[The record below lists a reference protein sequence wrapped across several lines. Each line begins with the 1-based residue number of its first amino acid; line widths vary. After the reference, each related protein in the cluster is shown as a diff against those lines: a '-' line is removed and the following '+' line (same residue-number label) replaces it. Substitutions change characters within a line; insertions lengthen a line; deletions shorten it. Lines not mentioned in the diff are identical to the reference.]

1 MTTGQTIALIM
12 WPFFSKVMSLRFNM
26 LSRFVTAFFPRS
38 KCLLTLWLQ
47 SPSTV
52 ILEFKK
58 IKSDT
63 VSPSI
68 FHDVIGPDA
77 MIFVL
82 IQVYVNQ
89 VSQKT
94 VSFWIVMVYPSF
106 VSLIHSTFSNSYIH
120 SIHYG

>member
-1 MTTGQTIALIM
+1 M
-12 WPFFSKVMSLRFNM
+12 
-26 LSRFVTAFFPRS
+26 
-38 KCLLTLWLQ
+38 
-47 SPSTV
+47 
-52 ILEFKK
+52 ILEPKK

-63 VSPSI
+63 VSTVYPSI
-68 FHDVIGPDA
+68 SHEVIGPDA

-120 SIHYG
+120 SVHYGWMKI